1 MWVYN
6 IGRIGQ
12 FGSLTY
18 ILASFEI
25 VSKGTFYMW
34 DCVKTYTF
42 QTGPLWKPWLPEN
55 FSQGKLCFFSF
66 YICFIR
72 LKFAV
77 LFVHWNKPNSANQL
91 LNFACNS
98 YPLVWF
104 HCVPFHYRAKIPIQT
119 KHCLI
124 FNWLQRKELFSA
136 PNFHQKFWE
145 CMFLLFFNVSECCC
159 IFCMFS
165 IGYSINIDNDF

>member
-1 MWVYN
+1 VWVYN

-72 LKFAV
+72 LKVAV
-77 LFVHWNKPNSANQL
+77 LFVNWNKPNSANQL
-91 LNFACNS
+91 LNFAFNS

-104 HCVPFHYRAKIPIQT
+104 HCVPFSLQSKDT
-119 KHCLI
+119 NSNEHCLI
-124 FNWLQRKELFSA
+124 LNWLQRKRVIFGAKFPSKVLGMHVPSLFQCLRVLLHLLHVFYRI
-136 PNFHQKFWE
+136 FH
-145 CMFLLFFNVSECCC
+145 
-159 IFCMFS
+159 
-165 IGYSINIDNDF
+165 